1 MRWIKENIV
10 VVENNDIVPA
20 IIDLDKVLVITEVK
34 RGNHYERG
42 TLLHLEGE
50 EIIRLTIDFSDFIKK
65 YIN

>member
-34 RGNHYERG
+34 RGNCFERG

-50 EIIRLTIDFSDFIKK
+50 EIIRLTIDFPDFIEK